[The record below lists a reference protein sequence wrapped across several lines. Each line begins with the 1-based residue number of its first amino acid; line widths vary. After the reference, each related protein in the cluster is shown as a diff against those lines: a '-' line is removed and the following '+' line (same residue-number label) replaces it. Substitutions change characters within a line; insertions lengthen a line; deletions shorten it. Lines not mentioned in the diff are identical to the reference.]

1 MLSRLLRAV
10 STGLTGEMVQHGGP
24 LVVILRV
31 LLQDHER
38 VLALQGE
45 DLVDV
50 VAAVPVQLFQV
61 LPLGGAASRA
71 HQHKSQ

>member
-10 STGLTGEMVQHGGP
+10 TTGLTDEMVQHGGP
-24 LVVILRV
+24 LVVILLV

-45 DLVDV
+45 DLVNV
-50 VAAVPVQLFQV
+50 VAAVLVQLFQV
-61 LPLGGAASRA
+61 LPLGVAASRVSK
-71 HQHKSQ
+71 HKSQ